1 MTGSGTAKDLMGETE
16 TAINEG
22 TLERLEEDASRC
34 TRAGRWF
41 FGIAI
46 VVGIALLAVAY
57 HLTLVYVNDLNEAE
71 DPSLMLVLL
80 LVRGTLFGGL
90 SVGFLYGIFT
100 VGNAYVD
107 QATRFRKRLYSAHML
122 NYAFETFS
130 EQIKEGDKVKV
141 DDLVRLFYAWNAN
154 VDSAFS
160 RVAFQR
166 ASKNLVLGRGRLAV
180 EDPPH
185 SESER
190 PRHRPAPEVIGIPIL
205 GDWMNGQGSS
215 GPKERPASG

>member
-1 MTGSGTAKDLMGETE
+1 MKDGGTASDLLTE
-16 TAINEG
+16 PKKAINEG
-22 TLERLEEDASRC
+22 TLKRLKEDARRC
-34 TRAGRWF
+34 SRAGQWF

-46 VVGIALLAVAY
+46 AIGIALLAVAY
-57 HLTLVYVNDLNEAE
+57 HLTLVYVDDLNGAE
-71 DPSLMLVLL
+71 DPPLMLILL

-100 VGNAYVD
+100 VGNAYID

-130 EQIKEGDKVKV
+130 EEIKEGNKVKV
-141 DDLVRLFYAWNAN
+141 DDVVRLFYAWNAN

-166 ASKNLVLGRGRLAV
+166 ASKNLIIGRDRVAV
-180 EDPPH
+180 EEPPH
-185 SESER
+185 AEGARRSGTEG
-190 PRHRPAPEVIGIPIL
+190 PGVVGIPIL
-205 GDWMNGQGSS
+205 GDWLNGRGSS
-215 GPKERPASG
+215 DSNESPATG